1 MDDLEVTHDFSET
14 PNEEHKDEVKFKAP
28 EMIYRIVKEMKLYE
42 LLMKLNSISK
52 LQNIM
57 NDRYGLVST

>member
-1 MDDLEVTHDFSET
+1 MTSQKPLY
-14 PNEEHKDEVKFKAP
+14 EEHKDEVKFKAP